1 MYPSTTTI
9 LHKSV
14 PYPMSYERSNIQ
26 RMTGYSSGE
35 QPRQADVIKLNTNEN
50 PYPPTS
56 AVESALRAICV
67 KDLRRYPQPYADA
80 FRKEAAQYHR
90 LEIVNILATNG
101 GDELIRLVITT
112 FVDPGQSIAI
122 GEPSYSLYP
131 VLAAIQ
137 GCPVVK
143 IDLQDD
149 WQMGPDYADS
159 LNASGAKLAF
169 IVNPH
174 APSGLL
180 TTVATLRQIAQTF
193 TGVLVIDEAY
203 VDFVDPS
210 QAYDS
215 ISLVKEFDNVLI
227 LRTMSK
233 GYSLAGL
240 RFAYGI
246 GSEKLIAPMLYKT
259 RDSYNTDFISQA
271 LATAA
276 LGDRAEAAQSWRKV
290 REERVRVEQALNMLG
305 LSCARSQSNFLLAQF
320 PDTDTRYESAEILA
334 RECYQHL
341 KDEGILVRYF
351 DMPRL
356 RDKLRITI
364 GTEQENS
371 RLLQQLASFLRPS

>member
-1 MYPSTTTI
+1 
-9 LHKSV
+9 
-14 PYPMSYERSNIQ
+14 MSYERSNIKS
-26 RMTGYSSGE
+26 MIGYSSGE

-50 PYPPTS
+50 PYPATA
-56 AVESALRAICV
+56 AVTKALKSLV
-67 KDLRRYPQPYADA
+67 VEDLRRYPQPYANG
-80 FRKEAAQYHR
+80 FRREAAQYHQVDI
-90 LEIVNILATNG
+90 ENILATNG
-101 GDELIRLVITT
+101 GDELIRLAITT
-112 FVDPGQSIAI
+112 FVDPGESIAI

-137 GCPVVK
+137 NCPIVK

-149 WQMGPDYADS
+149 WQMKPDYAAK

-169 IVNPH
+169 VVNPH

-180 TTVATLRQIAQTF
+180 TPVSTLRQIAQTF

-210 QAYDS
+210 LGYDAVT
-215 ISLVKEFDNVLI
+215 LVNEFDNVLI

-246 GSEKLIAPMLYKT
+246 ASEKLIAPMLYKT

-276 LGDRAEAAQSWRKV
+276 LSDRKEAAVSWRKV
-290 REERVRVEQALNMLG
+290 REERSRVEQALAALR
-305 LSCARSQSNFLLAQF
+305 LTSAPSQSNFLLAQL
-320 PDTDTRYESAEILA
+320 PSTDSRYENAELLA
-334 RECYQHL
+334 RECYQRL
-341 KDEGILVRYF
+341 KDDGILVRYF

-364 GTEQENS
+364 GTPQENTQ
-371 RLLQQLASFLRPS
+371 LLQKLASYLRPS

>member
-1 MYPSTTTI
+1 
-9 LHKSV
+9 
-14 PYPMSYERSNIQ
+14 MSYERPNIQ
-26 RMTGYSSGE
+26 SMTGYSSGE
-35 QPRQADVIKLNTNEN
+35 QPRQANVIKLNTNEN
-50 PYPPTS
+50 PYPATS
-56 AVESALRAICV
+56 AVQRALKSINV
-67 KDLRRYPQPYADA
+67 EDLRRYPQPFANG
-80 FRKEAAQYHR
+80 FRQEAAQYHG
-90 LEIVNILATNG
+90 LDVENILATNG

-137 GCPVVK
+137 NCPVVK

-149 WQMGPDYADS
+149 WQMGPNYADA
-159 LNASGAKLAF
+159 LNTSGAKLAF

-180 TTVATLRQIAQTF
+180 TPVRQLRQIAQKF
-193 TGVLVIDEAY
+193 SGVLVIDEAY
-203 VDFVDPS
+203 VDFVDPEHN
-210 QAYDS
+210 YDAV
-215 ISLVKEFDNVLI
+215 SLVREFDNVLI

-246 GSEKLIAPMLYKT
+246 ASEKLIAPMLYKT

-276 LGDRAEAAQSWRKV
+276 LADRAEAAQSWRKV
-290 REERVRVEQALNMLG
+290 REERVRVEQALNSLG
-305 LSCARSQSNFLLAQF
+305 ITCAPSQSNFLLAQL
-320 PDTDTRYESAEILA
+320 PDSDKRYESAEILA
-334 RECYQHL
+334 RECYQRL
-341 KDEGILVRYF
+341 KDDGILVRYF

-364 GTEQENS
+364 GTAQENS
-371 RLLQQLASFLRPS
+371 RLLQQLTLYLRQS